1 MQEISANG
9 TEINNWYYEETLP
22 RNAEQYDR
30 KSYGQDL
37 KKKKKDQKET
47 KKNKK
52 EQQEKKK
59 TINKKELYSN
69 LSKYP

>member
-37 KKKKKDQKET
+37 KKKKDQKET

-59 TINKKELYSN
+59 Q
-69 LSKYP
+69 